1 MLLLRG
7 GRRPVATPR
16 GTRDKGSSRAVRG
29 AASTCSHQASLSRP
43 GHFKSN
49 GLSPQML
56 LDGSKP
62 RRRRIHFV
70 RLLGSGRS
78 FTVWSFS
85 FFLSIIPL
93 KPTTPFAATDSIV
106 CVARRTRPL
115 FGPSDNSARAGL
127 VAGGFLTAIGATFGL
142 SPFPEVG
149 RRMFTWWLR
158 ALPPISALVDG
169 RAFGATPRRCR
180 GGRHL
185 ADEGYLVH
193 QGSKIISDNT
203 LS

>member
-1 MLLLRG
+1 M
-7 GRRPVATPR
+7 ATPR

-49 GLSPQML
+49 GLSPQIL

-85 FFLSIIPL
+85 FFLSTIPL
-93 KPTTPFAATDSIV
+93 KPTTPFVAIDPIV

-149 RRMFTWWLR
+149 RRMFTWWTR
-158 ALPPISALVDG
+158 ALPPI
-169 RAFGATPRRCR
+169 
-180 GGRHL
+180 
-185 ADEGYLVH
+185 
-193 QGSKIISDNT
+193 
-203 LS
+203 

>member
-1 MLLLRG
+1 MAVCSSFVVDDDLCQREARVIRG
-7 GRRPVATPR
+7 PLGRCA
-16 GTRDKGSSRAVRG
+16 G

-49 GLSPQML
+49 GLSPQIL

-85 FFLSIIPL
+85 FFLSTIPL
-93 KPTTPFAATDSIV
+93 KPTTPFVAIDPIV

-149 RRMFTWWLR
+149 SRMFTWWTR
-158 ALPPISALVDG
+158 ALPPI
-169 RAFGATPRRCR
+169 
-180 GGRHL
+180 
-185 ADEGYLVH
+185 
-193 QGSKIISDNT
+193 
-203 LS
+203 